1 MDSQGTVGRSEGRRW
16 LGAGRVAAAAAL
28 VGLQAAPVAAVPRL
42 DLNPYPAAAPGENRW
57 VIQLP
62 GVLNPAVD
70 GSLAT
75 DPRDWRVELIVGRE
89 LPADCNRQLLR
100 GRIRSETVPGWGY
113 TIHRVSGGGAAIS
126 TRMACPPDRSAGP
139 AFVPLAGEPFLVP
152 YSASLPIVIYAPRD
166 LQVRW
171 RIWKAESRQQEAQRL

>member
-75 DPRDWRVELIVGRE
+75 DPRDWRVR
-89 LPADCNRQLLR
+89 R
-100 GRIRSETVPGWGY
+100 GG
-113 TIHRVSGGGAAIS
+113 
-126 TRMACPPDRSAGP
+126 
-139 AFVPLAGEPFLVP
+139 
-152 YSASLPIVIYAPRD
+152 
-166 LQVRW
+166 
-171 RIWKAESRQQEAQRL
+171 

>member
-1 MDSQGTVGRSEGRRW
+1 
-16 LGAGRVAAAAAL
+16 
-28 VGLQAAPVAAVPRL
+28 
-42 DLNPYPAAAPGENRW
+42 
-57 VIQLP
+57 
-62 GVLNPAVD
+62 
-70 GSLAT
+70 
-75 DPRDWRVELIVGRE
+75 
-89 LPADCNRQLLR
+89 
-100 GRIRSETVPGWGY
+100 VPGWGY

-139 AFVPLAGEPFLVP
+139 AFVPLVGEPFLVP